1 MRGGKRR
8 NVRHKTRE
16 RNSDHDPLV
25 SPVMKLVRGF
35 GPGHPRCRSSPH
47 SHRPPPPGSPRN
59 APVRSILLTRHRCT
73 RSARYRST
81 RETNER
87 IDVGRLI
94 GSRSSSSSAW
104 KLPFYSPS
112 RVTPRRNSDT
122 SIHEVD
128 RSVHTRVSVYKR
140 NSLPDSKLIYAIN
153 KSRDVSQNDVL
164 VFLF

>member
-1 MRGGKRR
+1 MRS
-8 NVRHKTRE
+8 VRHKTRE
-16 RNSDHDPLV
+16 RNSDHGPLV

-73 RSARYRST
+73 RFAPLGIVRPARRT
-81 RETNER
+81 DGWT
-87 IDVGRLI
+87 DGRLI

-104 KLPFYSPS
+104 KLLFYLSPPS
-112 RVTPRRNSDT
+112 PLLRVTLRRNSDT

-128 RSVHTRVSVYKR
+128 RSV
-140 NSLPDSKLIYAIN
+140 YAFPSI
-153 KSRDVSQNDVL
+153 
-164 VFLF
+164 